1 MNIQEQFVHLY
12 PAFLWPIF
20 VICSTESAKLWCVYK
35 LQLIYIEPDRDK
47 QSHNKL
53 DLCNY

>member
-1 MNIQEQFVHLY
+1 MNIQQQFVHLY